1 MRSIFRGRAAAATLV
16 FLLLGACKGD
26 EVVTPV
32 ALAVSP
38 GPLVL
43 TSQSPTDT
51 MYVTT
56 TPVGKLE
63 WRIVGKPEWV
73 TVTPSSGR
81 VNREPVEVTVTANFG
96 NAEPGNYA
104 GMIEFVSEGGVASV
118 EVKGTVTSNP
128 VATLTPTPV
137 QFAAGVDSLKVT
149 ISNTGRGVLGWT
161 AAGLPSWLTIFPS
174 TGFLQT
180 GQSTQVTARVA
191 RRELPGGT
199 TTGSFNIQ
207 SNSPAGPLSVPVSV
221 VEPAT
226 ARAEVSTAL
235 LKYPAGIN
243 EETFVLRNLGKGP
256 LTWTA
261 EGSAA
266 WMAAT
271 PAGGTVPVGGSTMV
285 TVAVNRAGLTGT
297 TAGTLTIKSNST
309 TGDVSLAVEASSA
322 QPLSGL
328 TLLSHAVVDAEHSPA
343 SGYIAMVTAT
353 PSNALHVFDPEFATQ
368 RSVALA
374 ATPSCVSV
382 EPAGRFAAVCH
393 NGAISY
399 VDLLEMRVVR
409 VYQVSTDALDAV
421 AAGNGYVYVYP
432 RRDQW
437 ESVRNINLATGVE
450 TGTGTIYA
458 GMVGRL
464 HPSGRYMYGA
474 DNGISPAD
482 FEKFDLRDGV
492 SQLLYDSPYHGQHEM
507 GGNLWFSETGT
518 RLFAASG
525 NVFRSSETRS
535 EDMLYVGRMNATV
548 RSAAHSTEAARV
560 FTLSAS
566 SPAVVRVYEDQFYA
580 LSGTV
585 ALPQFALATGTVAAE
600 GRFVFVNR
608 PGTRVFVV
616 ARGQG
621 TQQWGVAV
629 LPVSSMP

>member
-1 MRSIFRGRAAAATLV
+1 MRSILRGRAAAAALV

-38 GPLVL
+38 GQLVL
-43 TSQSPTDT
+43 TGQNPTGKL
-51 MYVTT
+51 YVTT
-56 TPVGKLE
+56 TPVGRLE
-63 WRIVGKPEWV
+63 WRIVDKPEWV

-81 VNREPVEVTVTANFG
+81 VDRGPMEVTVTANFG
-96 NAEPGNYA
+96 NAEPGTY
-104 GMIEFVSEGGVASV
+104 GGKIEIVSDGGVASV
-118 EVKGTVTSNP
+118 EVRGTVTPNP
-128 VATLTPTPV
+128 IATLAPTPV

-149 ISNTGRGVLGWT
+149 LSNTGRGVMQWT

-180 GQSTQVTARVA
+180 GQSTQLTARVA

-235 LKYPAGIN
+235 LKYPVGIN

-271 PAGGTVPVGGSTMV
+271 PAGGTVPVGGSTTV
-285 TVAVNRAGLTGT
+285 TATVNRAGLTGAA
-297 TAGTLTIKSNST
+297 AGTLTIKSNST
-309 TGDVSLAVEASSA
+309 GGDVALSVEVSA
-322 QPLSGL
+322 TQPLSGL
-328 TLLSHAVVDAEHSPA
+328 TLLSHGVVDAEHSPA
-343 SGYIAMVTAT
+343 SGYIAMVAT
-353 PSNALHVFDPEFATQ
+353 TPANALHVMDPEFATQ

-374 ATPSCVSV
+374 AAPSCVSV

-399 VDLLEMRVVR
+399 VDLVEMRVVR

-421 AAGNGYVYVYP
+421 AAGNGYVYVFP

-437 ESVRNINLATGVE
+437 ESIYNIHLATGVE
-450 TGTGTIYA
+450 TRTGTIYA

-464 HPSGRYMYGA
+464 HPSSQYLYGA
-474 DNGISPAD
+474 DNGLSPSD
-482 FEKFDLRDGV
+482 IEKFDLRDGV
-492 SQLLYDSPYHGQHEM
+492 SQPLYDSPYHGDYEM
-507 GGNLWFSETGT
+507 GGNLWFSETGN

-525 NVFRSSETRS
+525 NVFRVSETRA
-535 EDMLYVGRMNATV
+535 EDMRYVGRLNATV

-560 FTLSAS
+560 FTLSSA
-566 SPAVVRVYEDQFYA
+566 SPAALRVNDDQFYA

-585 ALPQFALATGTVAAE
+585 PLPQFPLASGTVAAE
-600 GRFVFVNR
+600 GRYVFVNR

-616 ARGQG
+616 ARAQG